1 MIYART
7 ICTAWVATFISAL
20 APAVPITASI
30 PEGKENATFT
40 NALHPGNRIGYRF
53 HEHTPI
59 TSGEVPTSTSNPGSA
74 PQDVARFVDEFA
86 KRPNVLVKTRPIDEK
101 EWTPQKWT
109 YYLAPTVDGIDML
122 WIVETFDEGL
132 EEYYGVQQ
140 CFRLGGKSNQEWRR
154 QFAETPAFSE
164 YDLWDVTQK
173 DSKDKTSLSYVLRAG
188 KWEALPAVRESVG
201 ARTPLGVTIDTTRSN
216 NKLESML
223 RVGPYDA
230 EMLAPIDIGL
240 ITRTDIDKT
249 WVCGIF
255 WEGTSHVTDHHPA
268 DCLHTIVNVGGVPAH
283 SKRAIRGKIYWFK
296 GSLDE
301 LQARCK
307 KDFPNG

>member
-1 MIYART
+1 MA
-7 ICTAWVATFISAL
+7 ALLAVATFAHAS
-20 APAVPITASI
+20 PIAATI

-40 NALHPGNRIGYRF
+40 NSLHPGNRIGYRF

-59 TSGEVPTSTSNPGSA
+59 ASGEVPASASNGDTA
-74 PQDVARFVDEFA
+74 PQDVTRLVDDFA
-86 KRPNVLVKTRPIDEK
+86 KRPKVLVKTRPIDEK
-101 EWTPQKWT
+101 DWVPQKWT
-109 YYLAPTVDGIDML
+109 YYLAPTDDGIDML
-122 WIVETFDEGL
+122 WIVETLDKGL

-140 CFRLGGKSNQEWRR
+140 CFRLGGKSSQEWRR
-154 QFAETPAFSE
+154 LYAETPAFSE

-173 DSKDKTSLSYVLRAG
+173 DSPTKTSLSYVMRAG

-201 ARTPLGVTIDTTRSN
+201 ARTPLGLKIDTERASG
-216 NKLESML
+216 KLESML

-230 EMLAPIDIGL
+230 TMLAPIDIGL
-240 ITRTDIDKT
+240 VTRINIDKT
-249 WVCGIF
+249 WVCGIY

-268 DCLHTIVNVGGVPAH
+268 DCLHAIVNIGNVPAH

-301 LQARCK
+301 LASRCRQE
-307 KDFPNG
+307 FPEEKR